1 MSHLRDHAT
10 SDSEYFDATVQGR
23 LMVVDW
29 LRRTAEL
36 HNYGEPGV
44 RLRFGPEM
52 DEEMQRR
59 ATQYVEVRG
68 RGQVAAD
75 GSLVQ
80 LHVGQISGT
89 RSSSRDS
96 FDLEELL
103 NAPNPKIFDPK
114 KVVRSTEPFDVDDF
128 MRVIREGRDA

>member
-1 MSHLRDHAT
+1 MSDVRDHAT
-10 SDSEYFDATVQGR
+10 SDSECFDATVQGR

-36 HNYGEPGV
+36 HNYGQPGV

-80 LHVGQISGT
+80 LYVGQIRGT
-89 RSSSRDS
+89 RSSRDS

-114 KVVRSTEPFDVDDF
+114 KVVRATEPFDVDNF